1 MVPNLYKIAGEHL
14 PAVLHVAAR
23 TIATQAL
30 SIHGDH
36 SDIMACRQTGVSI
49 LVSPDVQEAMD
60 FAIVAHLA
68 AIKGSHPVI
77 HAFDGFRTSHTIK
90 KVEMVDYE
98 KIKPFVPYEE
108 IKAFRQSALN
118 PEHPKCMG
126 SCQGPPVWL

>member
-1 MVPNLYKIAGEHL
+1 
-14 PAVLHVAAR
+14 
-23 TIATQAL
+23 
-30 SIHGDH
+30 
-36 SDIMACRQTGVSI
+36 
-49 LVSPDVQEAMD
+49 MD

-68 AIKGSHPVI
+68 AIKGSHPCI

-126 SCQGPPVWL
+126 SC

>member
-1 MVPNLYKIAGEHL
+1 
-14 PAVLHVAAR
+14 
-23 TIATQAL
+23 
-30 SIHGDH
+30 
-36 SDIMACRQTGVSI
+36 
-49 LVSPDVQEAMD
+49 MD